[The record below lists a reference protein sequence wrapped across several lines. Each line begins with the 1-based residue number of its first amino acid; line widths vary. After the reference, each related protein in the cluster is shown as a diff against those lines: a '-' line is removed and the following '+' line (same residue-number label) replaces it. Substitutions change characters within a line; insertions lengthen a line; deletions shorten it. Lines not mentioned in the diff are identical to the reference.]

1 MRTIGI
7 SRTPYLRTNH
17 FSRKLSKCV
26 YSFDLFDTVLSRKTG
41 TPKGIFCIMRE
52 LLTKQA
58 QLERTWIETFYDL
71 RIQAEKTAR
80 ENAAGEEISLMEIY
94 QTMKENHP
102 EIPAETLAELEM
114 ETERTYS
121 FGIRETV
128 NTIHFL
134 LDLGK
139 RVVFISDMYLPLP
152 LIREMLHG
160 ISPRLSGLP
169 VYLSSEEGVM
179 KQTGNLFRHV
189 LEKENLAPEELLHTG
204 DNLWAD
210 QQVPEGLGIRT
221 HAYTGSALLAP
232 EKLMLIREDSLYAQ
246 LMCGASR
253 FTRLTAHDSS
263 DVYRT
268 GATFSGPL
276 FYTCVRPVL
285 ARATRMKKALVH
297 FMARDGYV
305 LKIIADEILSIS
317 HLPVRTSYFY
327 ASRETLIMPSIRNFS
342 EPLLSTLQ
350 ELLFLSPDETAK
362 TLSEKLYL
370 SQKALQEIRGG
381 KQISENQKITKKELK
396 KIFSRLV
403 RSNHISSI
411 QRICAEK
418 RNLLL
423 HYIKEQGFYNASNFI
438 VDIGWTGNT
447 QTALR
452 NILDTIPIS
461 CETLLCFGCRQDS
474 QTEKPFEFLTDL
486 PISDLQRFS
495 TCLELF
501 CQADH
506 GKTIGYERK
515 NGRIHP
521 LFRSV
526 PPRYLDW
533 PFERYYSGLR
543 SFSRNFTLLLRD
555 FDLDEAEAEPRLRK
569 ALLNILKRPPLYIA
583 QSVGSILYTRGVL
596 DGQPKEAAPPF
607 TYKMLIRYFLHRN
620 AEITNWYEGSLAR
633 SNFRL
638 IRLNASFFQLIR
650 KMTNALIWLKR
661 DGIAATCREA
671 IRQLK
676 TIGKRG

>member
-1 MRTIGI
+1 MKHRT
-7 SRTPYLRTNH
+7 
-17 FSRKLSKCV
+17 V

-58 QLERTWIETFYDL
+58 QLEKKWIETFYDL

-114 ETERTYS
+114 ETEQTYS

-232 EKLMLIREDSLYAQ
+232 EKLMLLREDSLYAQ

-263 DVYRT
+263 DIYRT
-268 GATFSGPL
+268 GTTFSGPL

-285 ARATRMKKALVH
+285 ARAAGMKNTKIQ
-297 FMARDGYV
+297 FMARDGNV
-305 LKIIADEILSIS
+305 LKIVADEILSV
-317 HLPVRTSYFY
+317 HPLPVRTGYLHT
-327 ASRETLIMPSIRNFS
+327 SRETLFLPAIREVS
-342 EPLLSTLQ
+342 EHMFQSLRNRLFFDSQETLRSLFRKLSLPEQAMREIADKTGIRTDQKLQKRQQEKLLRQLSRSRYGADIQTICRKKRLLLL
-350 ELLFLSPDETAK
+350 EYLKENDFFHSANLLF
-362 TLSEKLYL
+362 
-370 SQKALQEIRGG
+370 
-381 KQISENQKITKKELK
+381 
-396 KIFSRLV
+396 
-403 RSNHISSI
+403 
-411 QRICAEK
+411 
-418 RNLLL
+418 
-423 HYIKEQGFYNASNFI
+423 
-438 VDIGWTGNT
+438 DIGWSGESLK
-447 QTALR
+447 AFR
-452 NILDTIPIS
+452 EILHDIPVVCAGI
-461 CETLLCFGCRQDS
+461 LCFGAPLKAEETS
-474 QTEKPFEFLTDL
+474 VEYQTRLTSEEL
-486 PISDLQRFS
+486 YHCNPA
-495 TCLELF
+495 LELF
-501 CQADH
+501 CQANH
-506 GKTIGYERK
+506 GRTVGYEA
-515 NGRIHP
+515 GEGTIHP
-521 LFRSV
+521 ILTPVSS
-526 PPRYLDW
+526 RYLSW
-533 PFERYYSGLR
+533 PFERYDAGLR
-543 SFSRNFTLLLRD
+543 DFSRNFTHLIQNLPEREMEMETSIRKNLL
-555 FDLDEAEAEPRLRK
+555 K
-569 ALLNILKRPPLYIA
+569 ILKNPPRFIADAVGRILYI
-583 QSVGSILYTRGVL
+583 QGFFDEEIR
-596 DGQPKEAAPPF
+596 EAAPPF
-607 TYKMLIRYFLHRN
+607 TWKTLIQYLLCRDRN
-620 AEITNWYEGSLAR
+620 ITSWYEGSLAR
-633 SNFRL
+633 SDLFF
-638 IRLNASFFQLIR
+638 IRLNTTFFLLIR
-650 KMTNALIWLKR
+650 KMTNIFIWLKR

-676 TIGKRG
+676 TMGRKG